1 MRNFIQITITKK
13 GENRARM
20 GHPWVFEGEVLKES
34 EKPENGSLVD
44 VVSEKGKYI
53 GTGFTM
59 TIPRSGSASFPIMP
73 MTALTRPFLS
83 AAFGMPWTIARPL
96 CPVRILPAAA

>member
-1 MRNFIQITITKK
+1 
-13 GENRARM
+13 M

-53 GTGFTM
+53 GTGFYNDHSK
-59 TIPRSGSASFPIMP
+59 IRVRLLSYNANDRFDE
-73 MTALTRPFLS
+73 AFLS

-96 CPVRILPAAA
+96 CRCGFCLLPPDLWRSRWLSWVDGGPL

>member
-20 GHPWVFEGEVLKES
+20 VIR
-34 EKPENGSLVD
+34 GSLR
-44 VVSEKGKYI
+44 EKSSRNRRNRKMAVLSMLSVKKAN
-53 GTGFTM
+53 TSAQVFTM

>member
-1 MRNFIQITITKK
+1 
-13 GENRARM
+13 M

-34 EKPENGSLVD
+34 EKPEMAVLSMLSVKRQIHRHRFYNDHSKIRVRLLSYNAND
-44 VVSEKGKYI
+44 RFDE
-53 GTGFTM
+53 
-59 TIPRSGSASFPIMP
+59 A
-73 MTALTRPFLS
+73 FLS

>member
-34 EKPENGSLVD
+34 EKPEMAVLSMLSV
-44 VVSEKGKYI
+44 KRQI
-53 GTGFTM
+53 H
-59 TIPRSGSASFPIMP
+59 RH
-73 MTALTRPFLS
+73 RFLQ
-83 AAFGMPWTIARPL
+83 
-96 CPVRILPAAA
+96 